1 MKKLGIVV
9 LVLFTLLLAVIL
21 WITGCTVMLA
31 NNYYAPLAVDFNDEV
46 GTKYSDIPFGK
57 WSDTSYDL
65 YIPAELNKA
74 KECSLILFIHG
85 GSFTAGDK
93 ADEDAWCKFFTSK
106 GYITASVNYSLMG
119 EGKESNI
126 NLMNEQIFACVEAI
140 KKDCLE
146 RGYDVKQMATS
157 GQSAGGCLAMLYAYS
172 HDEDSPIPVKFVFQ
186 QTGPASF
193 HVEHWGGEVTEESF
207 SEVVSA
213 VLGWSGKEITEEMVA
228 DGSYREYVDEISPL
242 CLVDENT
249 VPTLCAYSTEDAAV
263 PPSIKFIL
271 FEQFEKYG
279 VTYEFVHYENSN
291 HGLMQDPDKQE
302 YFVNRSLE
310 YCDMYFE

>member
-1 MKKLGIVV
+1 MKKLGIA
-9 LVLFTLLLAVIL
+9 LLILFIL
-21 WITGCTVMLA
+21 FISIVFFMTGCTAILA
-31 NNYYAPLAVDFNDEV
+31 NNYYAPLAVDFNDKV
-46 GTKYSDIPFGK
+46 GTKYSDINFGK

-65 YIPAELNKA
+65 YIPAELNKE

-85 GSFTAGDK
+85 GSFNAGDK

-106 GYITASVNYSLMG
+106 GYITATLNYSLMG
-119 EGKESNI
+119 DGKSSNI
-126 NLMNEQIFACVEAI
+126 NLMNEQIFACVKAI
-140 KKDCLE
+140 KNDCLD
-146 RGYDVKQMATS
+146 RGYDIKQMATS

-172 HDEDSPIPVKFVFQ
+172 HREDSPIPVKFVFQ

-193 HVEHWGGEVTEESF
+193 HVEHWGGEVTEESY

-213 VLGWSGKEITEEMVA
+213 VLGWAGKKITEEMVA
-228 DGSYREYVDEISPL
+228 DGSYRKYIDEISPL

-249 VPTLCAYSTEDAAV
+249 VPTLCAYSKEDSIV

-279 VTYEFVHYENSN
+279 VTYEFVHYEKSN
-291 HGLMQDPDKQE
+291 HGLMRDPDKQK
-302 YFVNRSLE
+302 YFVNRSVE
-310 YCDMYFE
+310 YCDIYFK